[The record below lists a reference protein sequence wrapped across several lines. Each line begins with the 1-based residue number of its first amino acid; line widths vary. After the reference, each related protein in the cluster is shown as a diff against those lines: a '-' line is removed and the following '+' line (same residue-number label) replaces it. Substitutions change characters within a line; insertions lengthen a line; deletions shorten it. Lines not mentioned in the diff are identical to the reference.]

1 MKYSAKFLVAVLI
14 NLMMLPA
21 LFAQRSLYSDVKAH
35 RVGDV
40 ITVIL
45 TENITGSSSTDSRTQ
60 SNTAGSA
67 SSSFSGNMLPMDAIF
82 GADAQFDYNSD
93 ERALANQRQLLSGTL
108 SVRISEID
116 ESGNYLIEGSRS
128 TEISGEIYSM
138 NLSGIIRP
146 TDINDANEVLSY
158 RVADANIVYLNKGGI
173 SGLTRKKGIGR
184 KVLWGVIGI
193 VTGVS
198 AIMAVN

>member
-1 MKYSAKFLVAVLI
+1 MTF
-14 NLMMLPA
+14 PA
-21 LFAQRSLYSDVKAH
+21 LLAQNSLYSDVKAH

-45 TENITGSSSTDSRTQ
+45 TENINGSSSTDSRTQ
-60 SNTAGSA
+60 SNTSGSA
-67 SSSFSGNMLPMDAIF
+67 TSTVSGSMLPMDAIF
-82 GADAQFDYNSD
+82 GANAQLDYNSD

-108 SVRISEID
+108 SVRIKEID
-116 ESGNYLIEGSRS
+116 ESGNYLIDGARS

-138 NLSGIIRP
+138 NLSGVVRP

-158 RVADANIVYLNKGGI
+158 RVADADIVYLNKGGI
-173 SGLTRKKGIGR
+173 NGLTRKKGIGR
-184 KVLWGVIGI
+184 KLLWGAVGI

-198 AIMAVN
+198 AIMIVE

>member
-1 MKYSAKFLVAVLI
+1 MKVPAKILLTVLVYFMI
-14 NLMMLPA
+14 LPA
-21 LFAQRSLYSDVKAH
+21 LFAQRSLYSDTKAH

-45 TENITGSSSTDSRTQ
+45 TENINGSSSTDSRTQ

-67 SSSFSGNMLPMDAIF
+67 SSTVSGSMLPMDAIF
-82 GADAQFDYNSD
+82 GADTQIDYNSD

-108 SVRISEID
+108 SVRIKEID
-116 ESGNYLIEGSRS
+116 ESGNYLIDGSRS

-138 NLSGIIRP
+138 ELSGVIRP

-158 RVADANIVYLNKGGI
+158 RVADANIVYLNEGGI
-173 SGLTRKKGIGR
+173 NGLTRKKGIGR
-184 KVLWGVIGI
+184 KLLWGAVG
-193 VTGVS
+193 VLTAVS
-198 AIMAVN
+198 AFMAAN